1 MSIVFISKSLKA
13 TGVRWVIAGLS
24 LLWMYPSMGQESSKT
39 YQYNAGFTYLK
50 GLIVPQYAHGLHLTY
65 GRPSGFE
72 VFWNQQT
79 LGKKERERL
88 FGYPQTGFS
97 FTMIDTDMVET
108 GKIFNAASYID
119 FYWLKTEDLKA
130 YWRFGVGLTYATKLY
145 DPVTNNTNNILS
157 SPISY
162 HAIVRIG
169 LQIPV
174 AKQFYINPAI
184 SWNHTSN
191 GSLSLPN
198 NGINIATLNVGA
210 AYRFGEK
217 EWAQEF
223 EPATKEKD
231 FGINLLVSGSVKE
244 TEPLGSPKRIYY
256 TFRGYVDKTLSKV
269 NRVYLGT
276 ELFNNHG
283 LKDVIRN
290 DPQVDNDTDFRRLG
304 VFVGHELLVSRVSFM
319 TMVGYYVY
327 RPFRGGLDDDPDL
340 YTRHGVKVYLTERLF
355 TVAMMKIHGAQN
367 DIYDFGIGV
376 RL

>member
-1 MSIVFISKSLKA
+1 MRARTFGIILFLLL
-13 TGVRWVIAGLS
+13 TLS
-24 LLWMYPSMGQESSKT
+24 GFCQKNGST
-39 YQYNAGFTYLK
+39 YRYNAGFTYLK

-65 GRPSGFE
+65 GRPWGIE
-72 VFWNQQT
+72 LFWNQRS
-79 LGKKERERL
+79 LGKKEREKL
-88 FGYPQTGFS
+88 FGYPQVGYS
-97 FTMIDTDMVET
+97 LTMIDTDMVET

-119 FYWLKTEDLKA
+119 FYFLDAPDIKA

-145 DPVTNNTNNILS
+145 DPETNNLNNILS
-157 SPISY
+157 SRISY

-174 AKQFYINPAI
+174 ANQFYINPAI

-210 AYRFGEK
+210 AYRFGEA
-217 EWAQEF
+217 EWAQDHQ
-223 EPATKEKD
+223 PAPNDRKL
-231 FGINLLVSGSVKE
+231 GYNLLVSGSAKE

-269 NRVYLGT
+269 NRVYGGL

-283 LKDVIRN
+283 LKDVIRSEP
-290 DPQVDNDTDFRRLG
+290 DVDNDTDFRRVG
-304 VFVGHELLVSRVSFM
+304 FFIGHELMVSRVSFM
-319 TMVGYYVY
+319 TMIGHYVY
-327 RPFRGGLDDDPDL
+327 RPFRGGIDDDPDL
-340 YTRHGVKVYLTERLF
+340 YTRHGVKVYLTNKLF

-367 DIYDFGIGV
+367 DIFDFGVGV

>member
-1 MSIVFISKSLKA
+1 MRARTFGIILFLLTTSFTYGQKS
-13 TGVRWVIAGLS
+13 RS
-24 LLWMYPSMGQESSKT
+24 T
-39 YQYNAGFTYLK
+39 YKYNAGFTYLK

-65 GRPSGFE
+65 GRPSGVE
-72 VFWNQQT
+72 IFWNQQT
-79 LGKKERERL
+79 LGKKEREKI
-88 FGYPQTGFS
+88 FGYPQSGFS
-97 FTMIDTDMVET
+97 LTMIDTDMVET

-119 FYWLKTEDLKA
+119 FYWLDTPDLKA
-130 YWRFGVGLTYATKLY
+130 YWRFGVGLTYATRLY
-145 DPVTNNTNNILS
+145 HPETNNMNNILS
-157 SPISY
+157 SRISY

-210 AYRFGEK
+210 AYRFGEA
-217 EWAQEF
+217 EWVQDHQ
-223 EPATKEKD
+223 PAPNDRTL
-231 FGINLLVSGSVKE
+231 GYNVLVSGSVKE

-256 TFRGYVDKTLSKV
+256 TFRGYVDKTLNKV
-269 NRVYLGT
+269 SRVYGGL
-276 ELFNNHG
+276 ELFSNHG

-290 DPQVDNDTDFRRLG
+290 EPDVDNDTDFRRVG
-304 VFVGHELLVSRVSFM
+304 AFIGHELMVSRVSFM
-319 TMVGYYVY
+319 TMIGHYIY
-327 RPFRGGLDDDPDL
+327 RPFRGGIDDDPDL
-340 YTRHGVKVYLTERLF
+340 YSRLGVKVYLSDRIF

-367 DIYDFGIGV
+367 DIFDFGVGV